1 MTIQLGPTSWCF
13 CSQFTTWWHRR
24 VPWFKQD
31 ITVHIRYVQRVHG
44 TNRTLQLTRNVLW
57 NGVDNLTYR
66 ANTSTFIADT
76 FILIPA
82 INVSTRHAELASIAH
97 WAQANNLTLNIAKS
111 QEILFS
117 DKRRKWKILCTHWNS
132 RTQAG
137 ANYQNPWHHCY
148 QWPFG
153 ITACSQCY
161 SIMRPNTLC
170 LACSPHHK
178 LYTELLWLLSS
189 HTHLSLG

>member
-1 MTIQLGPTSWCF
+1 MKHALSWTTRLLTHGKPALPWIAVSILAISTRSNHDYTIGANFMMFLQSVYHLVTSSCTVIQTRYNCSHPLCSTSTWHKQNSPTD
-13 CSQFTTWWHRR
+13 
-24 VPWFKQD
+24 V
-31 ITVHIRYVQRVHG
+31 
-44 TNRTLQLTRNVLW
+44 RNVLW

-137 ANYQNPWHHCY
+137 ANYQNPWRHCY
-148 QWPFG
+148 
-153 ITACSQCY
+153 
-161 SIMRPNTLC
+161 
-170 LACSPHHK
+170 
-178 LYTELLWLLSS
+178 
-189 HTHLSLG
+189 